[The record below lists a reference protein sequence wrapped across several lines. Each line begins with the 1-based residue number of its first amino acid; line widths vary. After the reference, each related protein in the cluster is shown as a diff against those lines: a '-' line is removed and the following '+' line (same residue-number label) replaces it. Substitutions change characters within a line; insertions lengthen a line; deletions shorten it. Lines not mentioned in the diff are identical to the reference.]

1 MIRRRWSLALACV
14 AVAASAIAQN
24 GFASNI
30 LFIGNSFTFGYG
42 SPVRFYRADSVTDL
56 NNEGIGGVPAL
67 FKAFTTEAGLNYDVY
82 LETHP
87 GIGID
92 WHLQNKRDVLTQRG
106 WDAVVM
112 HGFSMLDRTKP
123 GDPATLISSA
133 RQMAELLRSKNP
145 AVELRL
151 TETWP
156 RADQTYDSKGAY
168 FGKSIDVM
176 AQDLHQGYAQA
187 AAAIP
192 GKKTLVASVGDAW
205 MRAIRTGVADSNPY
219 DGIDANK
226 LDLWTFDGYHASTYG
241 YYLEALVVFGT
252 ITGQDPRTLGGKECS
267 GFELGLSPPQVEALE
282 QVAYDQLVADGTV
295 KAGNAAASAS
305 GPAARC
311 AAASVLSH

>member
-1 MIRRRWSLALACV
+1 MILRRWSLALACV
-14 AVAASAIAQN
+14 AVAAAGLAQRASA
-24 GFASNI
+24 GSI
-30 LFIGNSFTFGYG
+30 LFIGNSFTFAYG

-67 FKAFTTEAGLNYDVY
+67 FKAFTTEAGLGYDVY

-87 GIGID
+87 AVGLD
-92 WHLQNKRDVLTQRG
+92 WHLENKKDALTQRG

-123 GDPATLISSA
+123 GDPAILISTA
-133 RQMAELLRSKNP
+133 RQMAELLRTKNP
-145 AVELRL
+145 EVELRL

-168 FGKSIDVM
+168 FGKPIDVM
-176 AQDLHQGYAQA
+176 AQDLHQGYADA
-187 AAAIP
+187 AAGIP

-205 MRAIRTGVADSNPY
+205 MRAFRTGVADSNPY

-252 ITGQDPRTLGGKECS
+252 VTGLDPRSLSDKECA
-267 GFELGLSPPQVEALE
+267 GYELGLSSAQIEALE
-282 QVAYDQLVADGTV
+282 QVAYDQLVADGIV
-295 KAGNAAASAS
+295 KAGSATAAKA
-305 GPAARC
+305 GPPARC
-311 AAASVLSH
+311 AAPNRS